1 MQDLKAD
8 KKKKKESIGSDRK
21 TRSTQGGYIATTRNT
36 EEKDRTIYTHRVIRE
51 DKELEKN

>member
-8 KKKKKESIGSDRK
+8 KKKNKSIGSERK